1 MEQPDEMIL
10 QPKNLNQEQSKPG
23 SHDNKNNLST
33 CTFFFFFCST
43 SKKQCSMGQ
52 WFL

>member
-1 MEQPDEMIL
+1 MEQPDDMIL

-23 SHDNKNNLST
+23 SHDNEDNLSKHAL
-33 CTFFFFFCST
+33 FFFYST

-52 WFL
+52 RFL